1 MINKNQYEKSALFI
15 KDNIPVFVRKTYL
28 SFVNMFDELI
38 SQYTKVSE
46 KNAYTVNKVCERI
59 ISKKQ
64 FMYAYSFLFSHRL
77 YAQKL
82 FEVKTNTETRARDKY
97 AIGSNITPDE
107 QFYTVNGPDIYAPVE
122 SISTAITPFAYSFNT
137 ANRGSTPECRPA
149 VNLEF
154 EIIHADNLISG
165 YNRYRKPED
174 YWSGD
179 LNGITGIEGNPT
191 VFDSL
196 SSGCIVD
203 VATLFDYYFDIALK
217 NFDGTKS
224 ADAVANEDAIKFGND
239 GDRAVNSEAN
249 SLNWLIEFNKKL
261 KSTEVTDTKITESII
276 TEATNYLTSAAM
288 ATYFIFA
295 AKLRGAKNDI
305 YSWAYTAFVK
315 DSVSHFDKAYYPT
328 NAPVTIASGHG
339 VKEDYHNDN
348 SKDDPIYNTID
359 QNAAWDYAGG
369 DGTNLSN
376 VKMLI
381 YRSIRLQY
389 STWASCI
396 NAIFGQ
402 AYRWTANDN
411 NITSSSSSL
420 KNYNTETTATLNF
433 VQQALMEYLRA
444 RYRTYNLDTQL
455 DLRGMPYQGISSIK
469 SAVNAVKD
477 ISAAK
482 AIRESIEGQDVR
494 NVLNGCEEEA
504 MKILSLNQTAITDL
518 SRVFLYGS
526 YLYMLAGLHAHAG
539 NIYDEIET
547 TTGKTKEQLF
557 EEIYYGILNTL
568 HEFISTVNAVD
579 RSEELVF
586 NVFTKDEAD
595 LIKESSKYLTNLR
608 PDWNQNRYWEDI
620 DNGYG
625 DTHGNDEIQ
634 TLRDLKMYNADLNE
648 IVSEELAKLSKSGNE
663 KFVCDNV
670 LGLIADIPL
679 LTEFNNLKQTNFN
692 SLKMQSTGYELSK
705 AIGFKEN
712 GEAFPKNKV
721 VIEAIDRFNANP
733 KIRFKSLESL
743 DSAVSTLE
751 SMTDLAG
758 TEEGADAMANNS
770 CYSAFGGIGG
780 GICSLEIT
788 NSEDTV
794 NDNLTA
800 EPYAATKKINNLTP
814 TDGDDNLIPSGTSD
828 TVDQLQLTKGT
839 SAESA
844 KIDLENRLKR
854 DVSERYN
861 KLFNKYILGIK

>member
-15 KDNIPVFVRKTYL
+15 KDNVPIFVRKTYL

-38 SQYTKVSE
+38 SQYTRVSE
-46 KNAYTVNKVCERI
+46 NNGYSVNKVCKRI
-59 ISKKQ
+59 IEKRK
-64 FMYAYSFLFSHRL
+64 FMYAYSFLFSHEL
-77 YAQKL
+77 YAQRL
-82 FEVKTNTETRARDKY
+82 YEIKTNTEIRANHSLFKQD
-97 AIGSNITPDE
+97 ITPDE

-122 SISTAITPFAYSFNT
+122 LISTAITPFAYSSNSL
-137 ANRGSTPECRPA
+137 NRGSKTPLSS

-154 EIIHADNLISG
+154 EITHSAFLADGKKN
-165 YNRYRKPED
+165 YRKPED
-174 YWSGD
+174 YYSND
-179 LNGITGIEGNPT
+179 LGGITGIEGNPT
-191 VFDSL
+191 IFDAL

-203 VATLFDYYFDIALK
+203 IATLFDYYFSLAIK
-217 NFDGTKS
+217 YFDATKS
-224 ADAVANEDAIKFGND
+224 ADSTANVNTTRLGDTE
-239 GDRAVNSEAN
+239 GDRTVNEEAL
-249 SLNWLIEFNKKL
+249 SLNWLIEFNKRL
-261 KSTEVTDTKITESII
+261 KSTETTDLKLTEVII
-276 TEATNYLTSAAM
+276 ADATCYLTSAVM

-315 DSVSHFDKAYYPT
+315 DSVSHFDKAYYPV

-339 VKEDYHNDN
+339 VKEDYHNEN

-369 DGTNLSN
+369 DGTNLKN

-402 AYRWTANDN
+402 AYHQDWDDGN
-411 NITSSSSSL
+411 NNTSSSFNL
-420 KNYNTETTATLNF
+420 KNYNTENSAILKF
-433 VQQALMEYLRA
+433 VQQSLLEYLRA

-455 DLRGMPYQGISSIK
+455 DLKGIPYQGISSIK

-482 AIRESIEGQDVR
+482 AIRDSIEGYDVHDI
-494 NVLNGCEEEA
+494 LNGTREEA
-504 MKILSLNQTAITDL
+504 MKVLSLNQTAIIDL

-526 YLYMLAGLHAHAG
+526 YLYMLAGIHAHTN
-539 NIYDEIET
+539 NIFDEIET

-568 HEFISTVNAVD
+568 REFISIINYADNPEMIRTD
-579 RSEELVF
+579 VF
-586 NVFTKDEAD
+586 GQDESC
-595 LIKESSKYLTNLR
+595 LIKEASKYLTNLR
-608 PDWNQNRYWEDI
+608 PDLNQNSNWETSRD
-620 DNGYG
+620 YF
-625 DTHGNDEIQ
+625 NDEIQ
-634 TLRDLKMYNADLNE
+634 ELRIIRVDSND
-648 IVSEELAKLSKSGNE
+648 IVPENLIKLSKSGND
-663 KFVCDNV
+663 KFICNNI
-670 LGLIADIPL
+670 LSLIADIPL
-679 LTEFNNLKQTNFN
+679 LTEFSNLKKCNFN
-692 SLKMQSTGYELSK
+692 SLKIQSTGFDCSK

-712 GEAFPKNKV
+712 GEAFPKNK
-721 VIEAIDRFNANP
+721 IILEAIDRFNANS

-751 SMTDLAG
+751 SMTDLVG

-794 NDNLTA
+794 NDLTA

-814 TDGDDNLIPSGTSD
+814 TDGDDNLIPEGTSD
-828 TVDQLQLTKGT
+828 TIDQLQLTKGT

-844 KIDLENRLKR
+844 KVSMENMLKH
-854 DVSERYN
+854 DVFERYN
-861 KLFNKYILGIK
+861 KLFNKYILDIK